1 MTILMLKKPFLTLA
15 MVLFCMSPGIFAN
28 EAVTPSKARGAVI
41 ERVIGEIANFNT
53 FRISSKSLEL
63 IFSKH
68 CKQINTS
75 KDQDAVFQS
84 YHCEDHTG
92 IQMIDMISMEP
103 QGGQNHLLELKIK
116 FSYNSYP
123 LIHKVVMG
131 NLGKPSR
138 KMADFI
144 EWRNTRDS
152 SLNKLGNPVINIS
165 RNKAK
170 GSGRLIFA
178 LEQGDS

>member
-1 MTILMLKKPFLTLA
+1 MEISMLRKPFLTLA
-15 MVLFCMSPGIFAN
+15 MALFCMPPSVFAN
-28 EAVTPSKARGAVI
+28 DISASSKASISII
-41 ERVIGEIANFNT
+41 EQVIGEIANFNT

-63 IFSKH
+63 IFSKY

-92 IQMIDMISMEP
+92 IQMIDLISMEP

-123 LIHKVVMG
+123 LVHKVVMG

-165 RNKAK
+165 RNKVK